1 MKMTPE
7 QYAKSGRRPGVMYFD
22 DSELGRY
29 SREQSGEAPRHET
42 RAELQARIAAA
53 LPALRKQ
60 QQEKA
65 RLEAIGGQILRRE
78 AAVAAWLKTGAGAA
92 YRKRRD
98 SDDIKQR
105 HAQTRK

>member
-1 MKMTPE
+1 MTPE
-7 QYAKSGRRPGVMYFD
+7 QYAKSGRRPGVIYFD

-29 SREQSGEAPRHET
+29 SRDQGGGDQYSAGQAHET

-53 LPALRKQ
+53 LPALRKR

-78 AAVAAWLKTGAGAA
+78 AAIAAWLKSPASAD
-92 YRKRRD
+92 YRERR
-98 SDDIKQR
+98 SDAIKGGR
-105 HAQTRK
+105 R